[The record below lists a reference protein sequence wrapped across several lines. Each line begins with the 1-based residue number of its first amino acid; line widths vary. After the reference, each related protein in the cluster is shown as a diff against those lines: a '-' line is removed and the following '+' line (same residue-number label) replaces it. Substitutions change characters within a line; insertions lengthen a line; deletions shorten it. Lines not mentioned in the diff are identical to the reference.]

1 MEMLQKL
8 GFGFGGG
15 KAKERGRAGTSG
27 RHAGAQPTEPVREG
41 RSSKGETVGQ
51 RRRMALRPP
60 SFTDLLPYVAYDAQ
74 EKVFVLKDGS
84 TLGLASKGVY
94 SGTVEAGKA
103 QSGLQV
109 GIRHAF

>member
-84 TLGLASKGVY
+84 MLVSDDHAGAIYRISY
-94 SGTVEAGKA
+94 AGTK
-103 QSGLQV
+103 
-109 GIRHAF
+109 